1 MAGISFEIAKKMPK
15 AVKGAPGMSLRTL
28 RMDAETGEASMV
40 IMAENYTTVRAQ
52 LADYPLRHRT
62 QGKTLCI
69 FESAALGSVGGQL
82 FAFAGELPFNTEEAL
97 DVCEFLTLPDKPFTV
112 RRVELE
118 GTTFSV
124 KAEAQLSGAEG
135 GLQQQELDTTDAS
148 KTDAEEELVQAYFD
162 SLAPLLA
169 RYNMGVIK

>member
-28 RMDAETGEASMV
+28 RMDVETGEASMV
-40 IMAENYTTVRAQ
+40 IMAESYTAVRAQ

-97 DVCEFLTLPDKPFTV
+97 DVCECLALPDKPFTV
-112 RRVELE
+112 KRVELE

-124 KAEAQLSGAEG
+124 KAEAQLPGAEG
-135 GLQQQELDTTDAS
+135 GLQQESENTDAS
-148 KTDAEEELVQAYFD
+148 KTDAEEELAQAYFD
-162 SLAPLLA
+162 RLAPLLA